1 MALQMHSAKLQR
13 LLVWCKRCTSCCG
26 TGRVPGGLQL
36 SLTNFPEP
44 LRMNE
49 KKGLL
54 KRLVADLKQDVPNL
68 EATVER
74 VSIEAI
80 EAAGMVQ
87 SSFAEF
93 NSLMSSAQPEIFHRH
108 SAFYIYH
115 TEAVFFSRRALREAL
130 CSYYGAAGS
139 LLRSASEA
147 ILRGAFWECLAHK
160 RYRDRASIVGEPK
173 RKRKVE
179 GTRRNVLDW
188 LKERFE
194 TLPQLEAPL
203 EKESAGIFDIVAPL
217 FESKVLLPAVPS
229 LKMMVEQLSAWKMLE
244 PMADSVS
251 EIHEDLYGSLCED
264 THLIPGKTMMG
275 RLIVAGKNP
284 STVFEPSQEEFNR
297 FLGLLH
303 RVAEIEALAV
313 LNVLEDDA
321 RNDEALR
328 ARIASMEPIAE
339 RISVPRVVRRIQT
352 LAA

>member
-1 MALQMHSAKLQR
+1 MDDP
-13 LLVWCKRCTSCCG
+13 T
-26 TGRVPGGLQL
+26 
-36 SLTNFPEP
+36 
-44 LRMNE
+44 
-49 KKGLL
+49 
-54 KRLVADLKQDVPNL
+54 
-68 EATVER
+68 
-74 VSIEAI
+74 
-80 EAAGMVQ
+80 
-87 SSFAEF
+87 
-93 NSLMSSAQPEIFHRH
+93 
-108 SAFYIYH
+108 
-115 TEAVFFSRRALREAL
+115 
-130 CSYYGAAGS
+130 
-139 LLRSASEA
+139 
-147 ILRGAFWECLAHK
+147 
-160 RYRDRASIVGEPK
+160 
-173 RKRKVE
+173 RKRKIE

-244 PMADSVS
+244 PMADPVS

-328 ARIASMEPIAE
+328 VRIASMEPIAE